1 MQILRLEK
9 NASVCH
15 QSSEADLILMCCS
28 LDFMESYTL
37 VQEHDRKKRQNP
49 PTVTLA
55 SFYTLVISILYVV
68 TGNKVLYRE
77 AKIE

>member
-1 MQILRLEK
+1 
-9 NASVCH
+9 V
-15 QSSEADLILMCCS
+15 SSIIGGRSDSDVLLAGLHGI
-28 LDFMESYTL
+28 
-37 VQEHDRKKRQNP
+37 EHDRKKRQNP